1 MVRYDWVV
9 KYDLDIICLV
19 RYDEEWMIKNYIQLV
34 RYDWVD
40 RYDSWVVI
48 YD

>member
-19 RYDEEWMIKNYIQLV
+19 RYDEEWMVKYDIQLLDMIHGWL
-34 RYDWVD
+34 YM
-40 RYDSWVVI
+40 I
-48 YD
+48 N